1 METDW
6 PEGYKIGRRKLVT
19 VLDKMIVGDL
29 LKTLLSVLAVIVLII
44 VSRQFIRVLDE
55 AIAGQVSN
63 ETLLSIL
70 GFKTIV
76 AGSEF
81 LPVALFMAVLM
92 VLGRMYRDQEMAAVA
107 SAGGGSG
114 VIYRAVFLMVF
125 PLTLVSA
132 VLSFYVAPW
141 AETSVAKL
149 MQHDEES
156 SDIRGIAAGK
166 FSAYSQGDL
175 VFYVESIG
183 ADKKMHQV
191 FVQNRQHGNAAV
203 INADTAQLKDL
214 PDGRYLVF
222 EQGERVQGE
231 PGTLT
236 YVIEQF
242 AEYAVR
248 IDTKVTEAMINM
260 HAMAVDLLWPSK
272 AKNYIAEFQRRFSIP
287 SGALLLSFIAVPL
300 AQIAPRSGVYGN
312 MLAGFL
318 IYFSYG
324 NLTRISQGW
333 VMTGTIP
340 VWLGGFGVNILLLL
354 IGSFLL
360 ARLYGWRWLIM
371 KLRRKAS

>member
-1 METDW
+1 M
-6 PEGYKIGRRKLVT
+6 GRRKLVT
-19 VLDKMIVGDL
+19 VLDKMIVQDL
-29 LKTLLSVLAVIVLII
+29 LKTLLSVLAVLVLII

-92 VLGRMYRDQEMAAVA
+92 VLGRMYRDQEMAAVS

-114 VIYRAVFLMVF
+114 TIYWAVFLLVF
-125 PLTLVSA
+125 PVTVLSA

-166 FSAYSQGDL
+166 FSEYSQGDL
-175 VFYVESIG
+175 VFYVESID

-214 PDGRYLVF
+214 SDGRYLVF

-231 PGTLT
+231 PGTLN

-260 HAMAVDLLWPSK
+260 HAMAVDLLWPSH

-287 SGALLLSFIAVPL
+287 SGALLLCFIAVPL
-300 AQIAPRSGVYGN
+300 AQVAPRSGVYGN

-324 NLTRISQGW
+324 NLARISQGW
-333 VMTGTIP
+333 VMNGTIP
-340 VWLGGFGVNILLLL
+340 AWLGGFGVNILLLL

-360 ARLYGWRWLIM
+360 ARLYGWRWLLM
-371 KLRRKAS
+371 KLTRKAS